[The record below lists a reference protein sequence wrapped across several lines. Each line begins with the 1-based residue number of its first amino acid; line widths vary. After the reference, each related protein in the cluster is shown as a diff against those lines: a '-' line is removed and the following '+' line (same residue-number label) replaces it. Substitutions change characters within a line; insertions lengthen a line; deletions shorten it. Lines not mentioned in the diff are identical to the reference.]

1 MTKDLLIVF
10 VKTPALGKVKTRL
23 ARTIGNEA
31 ALDVYLQLIEH
42 TERVTSG
49 LNMDK
54 HIYFSQNISE
64 DYWLNVYKTTQN
76 GADLGERMLNA
87 FEDGFNKA
95 YDKIVLIGSDLPDLN
110 QMLINEAFS
119 LMDKK
124 EVVLGPALDGGY
136 YLIGMNKL
144 IPQMF
149 LDKPWSTPL
158 LMEMTMKDL
167 NMRGY
172 SVSTLQTLND
182 IDTYEDLINSDFYK
196 SHEVLQEKL
205 K

>member
-49 LNMDK
+49 LNMDQ
-54 HIYFSQNISE
+54 HIYYSQNLSE
-64 DYWLNVYKTTQN
+64 DYWLNVYTTTQN